1 MIVTLST
8 EVVRSSW
15 RTKDVATTTRA
26 FTKAQNAEF
35 VRRRLATFENM
46 RGQGSTT
53 VQVSK
58 RVKNKLMSLFFEKG
72 MDLT

>member
-1 MIVTLST
+1 MIVTVST

-15 RTKDVATTTRA
+15 RTKDVAMTARA